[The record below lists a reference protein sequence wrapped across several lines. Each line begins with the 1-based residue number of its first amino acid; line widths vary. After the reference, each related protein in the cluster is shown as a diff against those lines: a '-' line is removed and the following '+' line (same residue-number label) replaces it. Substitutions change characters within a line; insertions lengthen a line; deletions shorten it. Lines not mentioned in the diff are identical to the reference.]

1 MADENG
7 TPAPRVLVVA
17 LGGTIAMTSVGSGGV
32 APSLTAR
39 QLVEAVPGLGETGI
53 EIDVLTFRTKPGA
66 SLTID
71 DLTEL
76 TTKLGDYWEAGVA
89 GVVITQGTDTIEES
103 AYALDLLHHG
113 PQPLV
118 VTGAMRNPTLAGAD
132 GPANLL
138 AAIQVAASSAARN
151 MGCVVVFADEIHA
164 ARRVRKTH
172 STSIATFAS
181 PNGGPLGYLV
191 EGQVTI
197 LNALPGRHF
206 VPAGRQPSPTVR
218 LYTATLG
225 DDGAALGPLAGGADG
240 LVVAGFGV
248 GHVPEPWLATLT
260 EVAGRIPVVL
270 TSRTGSGPVLAE
282 TYGFPGSERDL
293 INRGLIPAGLLDPLK
308 ARILL
313 HLALAAGADRDQV
326 LTAFTAAGSLGSSR
340 GWPWPA
346 DAVPPA
352 HAMAGGA

>member
-1 MADENG
+1 MTTAD
-7 TPAPRVLVVA
+7 
-17 LGGTIAMTSVGSGGV
+17 SGGV

-39 QLVEAVPGLGETGI
+39 QLVDAVPGLGETGI

-76 TTKLGDYWEAGVA
+76 TTSLGDYWEAGIVGA
-89 GVVITQGTDTIEES
+89 VVTQGTDTIEES
-103 AYALDLLHHG
+103 AYTLDLLHHG

-132 GPANLL
+132 GPA
-138 AAIQVAASSAARN
+138 S
-151 MGCVVVFADEIHA
+151 
-164 ARRVRKTH
+164 
-172 STSIATFAS
+172 
-181 PNGGPLGYLV
+181 
-191 EGQVTI
+191 
-197 LNALPGRHF
+197 
-206 VPAGRQPSPTVR
+206 RQPAPTVR

-225 DDGAALGPLAGGADG
+225 DDGAALGLLTGGADG

-270 TSRTGSGPVLAE
+270 TSRTGSGPVLAQ
-282 TYGFPGSERDL
+282 TYGFPDSERDL
-293 INRGLIPAGLLDPLK
+293 ISRGLIPAGLLDPFK
-308 ARILL
+308 ARILQ
-313 HLALAAGADRDQV
+313 HLALAAGADLNQV
-326 LTAFTAAGSLGSSR
+326 SAAFAATTGLGTR
-340 GWPWPA
+340 PEWPWTTEA
-346 DAVPPA
+346 AQPA